1 MAIITRSPFHFIIVY
16 QRFLIKVKSSSPF
29 PVKTQLHARSG
40 RQASP
45 AHVQT
50 IRNASAATSPPVA
63 AENRLWMRA
72 ALVVGAAVVLAGT
85 GALDVDECDVE
96 PVELEEWADGLLEG
110 PAVALLEEAA
120 MAMVVVDSVLEGNA
134 ELSEDAMVVVIVES
148 VLATLDTTDE
158 ADDVSLRMEDGEL
171 VVDDASL
178 RTEDGA
184 LVVVDVSLITED
196 GALAVVDDMVE
207 TTDEY
212 SLAREDE
219 IDATYE
225 LTAELPPVDRGI
237 GTIAVT
243 LVEETELVGDKD
255 ADSAPA
261 MLEVDAD
268 GTIVVVT
275 VVEATLSEADGDD
288 EVSNGK
294 TVVVAVVNVV
304 LSVAGPTGLGAIL
317 MDDEESEETGAGT
330 MVVVAAAVIDE
341 LDESDVIEDTD

>member
-1 MAIITRSPFHFIIVY
+1 
-16 QRFLIKVKSSSPF
+16 
-29 PVKTQLHARSG
+29 
-40 RQASP
+40 
-45 AHVQT
+45 
-50 IRNASAATSPPVA
+50 
-63 AENRLWMRA
+63 MRA

-96 PVELEEWADGLLEG
+96 PVELEERADGLLEG

-120 MAMVVVDSVLEGNA
+120 TAMVVVESVLEGNA
-134 ELSEDAMVVVIVES
+134 ELSKDAMVVVIVES
-148 VLATLDTTDE
+148 VLARLDTTDG
-158 ADDVSLRMEDGEL
+158 ADDVSLRTEDCAL
-171 VVDDASL
+171 IVDDVSL

-184 LVVVDVSLITED
+184 LVVD
-196 GALAVVDDMVE
+196 DDMVE

-225 LTAELPPVDRGI
+225 LMAELPPVDRGI

-243 LVEETELVGDKD
+243 LVEETELVGDND

-268 GTIVVVT
+268 GAIVVMT
-275 VVEATLSEADGDD
+275 VVEAILSEADGDD

-294 TVVVAVVNVV
+294 TVVVAVVDVT
-304 LSVAGPTGLGAIL
+304 LPVAGPTGLGAML
-317 MDDEESEETGAGT
+317 MDEEESKETGAGT
-330 MVVVAAAVIDE
+330 MVVVAAAVIVE